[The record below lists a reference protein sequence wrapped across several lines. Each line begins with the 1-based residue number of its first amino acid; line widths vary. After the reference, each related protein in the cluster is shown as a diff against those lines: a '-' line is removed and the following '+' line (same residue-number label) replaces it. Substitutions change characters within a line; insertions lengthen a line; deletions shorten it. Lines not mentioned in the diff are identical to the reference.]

1 MSFNTFNERL
11 NTFELEHKHITL
23 VNEQIN
29 EEADDTVND
38 SNSKNQ
44 SNNNAQRTQKLT
56 FPQSPKL
63 EVQHSGSNYTSYD
76 EDQQEL
82 ESTHETEK
90 RKPNPIPGLHRSQT
104 QKILINRV

>member
-56 FPQSPKL
+56 FPQVPKL
-63 EVQHSGSNYTSYD
+63 EIQHSGSNYTSYD
-76 EDQQEL
+76 DD
-82 ESTHETEK
+82 
-90 RKPNPIPGLHRSQT
+90 
-104 QKILINRV
+104 